1 MISEKVTMQSFHDG
15 QVARL
20 TLNAPKANILDS
32 DMMAGLDGLLSDLRD
47 RQELKL
53 LELTGAGDHFSFG
66 ASVQEHA
73 REQAPAMLRQFHG
86 LFHALIELAVPA
98 AALVSGQCLGGGLE
112 LALMCNF
119 LFADRS
125 ARLGQPEINLGV
137 FAPPA
142 SLILPL
148 KIGQHKA
155 DEMLLTGR
163 SYTAEEAASMGL
175 VTALF
180 NDREAML
187 LGVDEWLVKN
197 ILPKSA
203 AALRFAVRAARLR
216 FNDLLTVQL
225 RSIEALYLDRLM
237 STHDANE
244 GIASFLE
251 HRKPSWKNC

>member
-1 MISEKVTMQSFHDG
+1 MPDKVTMQSLHDG
-15 QVARL
+15 QVVRL

-32 DMMAGLDGLLSDLRD
+32 DMMAGLHGFLSDLRN

-53 LELTGAGDHFSFG
+53 LQLTGAGDHFSFG
-66 ASVQEHA
+66 ASVQEHV
-73 REQAPAMLRQFHG
+73 RDQAPAMLRQFQG
-86 LFHALIELAVPA
+86 LFLALIELAVPT

-119 LFADRS
+119 LFVERS

-155 DEMLLTGR
+155 DEILLTGR
-163 SYTAEEAASMGL
+163 TYTAEEAAAMGL

-180 NDREAML
+180 NDRDAML

-197 ILPKSA
+197 LLPKSA

-216 FNDLLTVQL
+216 FNELLTQQL
-225 RSIEALYLDRLM
+225 RSIEALYLDHLM

-251 HRKPSWKNC
+251 RRKPVWKNC